1 MLVDEFFY
9 QFKKPKR
16 YDVVL
21 FQKKDKSNNIKR
33 IIGLPGETVII
44 QNGRVY
50 INGTL
55 LETDKL
61 SPIVLEGVAKNPVE
75 LGENEYFLLG
85 DNTDSSEDSRFQN
98 MGNIQESQ
106 IVGRVWF
113 RIFPF
118 RKISLI
124 G

>member
-1 MLVDEFFY
+1 M
-9 QFKKPKR
+9 
-16 YDVVL
+16 
-21 FQKKDKSNNIKR
+21 
-33 IIGLPGETVII
+33 II

-118 RKISLI
+118 RKISFI
-124 G
+124 A

>member
-1 MLVDEFFY
+1 MDEFFY

>member
-1 MLVDEFFY
+1 MVDEFFY

>member
-1 MLVDEFFY
+1 VDEFFY